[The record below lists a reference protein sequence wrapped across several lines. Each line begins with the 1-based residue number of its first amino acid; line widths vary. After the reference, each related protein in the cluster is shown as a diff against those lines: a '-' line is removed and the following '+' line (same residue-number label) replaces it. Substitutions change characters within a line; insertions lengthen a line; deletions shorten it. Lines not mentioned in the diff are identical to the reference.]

1 VPLTSPRISDQSP
14 REDGGGDSG
23 GFGRRTAVRIV
34 LIYSVVGAAWILF
47 SDRVLEFLVPEP
59 SVRDQLQTAKG
70 AAYVL
75 ATAALLYVLIVRARA
90 RQVARELERRIVL
103 DSIADAILVVD
114 RSGTVIDLNAAARR
128 VAGVP
133 ERSSPGMPLADILE
147 RARFRHLD
155 GRPLAVE
162 ESATWRALQGETVA
176 ALECTMEGPEG
187 RTIFVNV
194 AASPVGVSR
203 GATPP
208 RAVAVIRDVTEMRRF
223 EQAREEFLA
232 TAAHELKTPLAVVKA
247 YAQLMKR
254 RGQGDPSALLVI
266 ERQTDRL
273 ARIVQQLLEVSR
285 FRSGVGVE
293 LRRERFDLG
302 DLATDVAGRMRAV
315 TVDAVRVER
324 PDAIPVLGDP
334 DRIAQV
340 MLNLLENAIRFS
352 PLGGEVAIAVRRED
366 RDAVVSVR
374 DHGVG
379 IPAERQDRIFERFYR
394 AHAGTSQDYGGLGL
408 GLDVSREIVARHGGR
423 MWFESEQ
430 GEGSTFSF
438 SLPLAAEEPAR

>member
-1 VPLTSPRISDQSP
+1 
-14 REDGGGDSG
+14 
-23 GFGRRTAVRIV
+23 
-34 LIYSVVGAAWILF
+34 
-47 SDRVLEFLVPEP
+47 
-59 SVRDQLQTAKG
+59 
-70 AAYVL
+70 
-75 ATAALLYVLIVRARA
+75 
-90 RQVARELERRIVL
+90 
-103 DSIADAILVVD
+103 
-114 RSGTVIDLNAAARR
+114 
-128 VAGVP
+128 
-133 ERSSPGMPLADILE
+133 
-147 RARFRHLD
+147 
-155 GRPLAVE
+155 
-162 ESATWRALQGETVA
+162 
-176 ALECTMEGPEG
+176 
-187 RTIFVNV
+187 
-194 AASPVGVSR
+194 
-203 GATPP
+203 
-208 RAVAVIRDVTEMRRF
+208 MRRF

-302 DLATDVAGRMRAV
+302 EVASDVAERMRAV
-315 TVDAVRVER
+315 TVDAVRVDR
-324 PDAIPVLGDP
+324 SVAVPVLADP

-352 PLGGEVAIAVRRED
+352 PLGGEVEIAVRRKD
-366 RDAVVSVR
+366 GDAVVSVR

-423 MWFESEQ
+423 IWFESEQ

-438 SLPLAAEEPAR
+438 SLPLAAEESTR